1 MKRLLVGF
9 AASLSF
15 AAVPTLAGDY
25 CIDGNDICPVA
36 PNDLEQC
43 HQSCMGAY
51 LLQAGFCSV
60 LPPPLNS
67 ICHSE
72 NSMSLAQCMR
82 DCRQTNP

>member
-1 MKRLLVGF
+1 MKRLVVGF
-9 AASLSF
+9 AAFLSL
-15 AAVPTLAGDY
+15 AAVPAVAGDY
-25 CIDGNDICPVA
+25 CMTSNDLCPVA

-51 LLQAGFCSV
+51 LVQAAFCTA
-60 LPPPLNS
+60 LPSPLNA

-82 DCRQTNP
+82 DCR